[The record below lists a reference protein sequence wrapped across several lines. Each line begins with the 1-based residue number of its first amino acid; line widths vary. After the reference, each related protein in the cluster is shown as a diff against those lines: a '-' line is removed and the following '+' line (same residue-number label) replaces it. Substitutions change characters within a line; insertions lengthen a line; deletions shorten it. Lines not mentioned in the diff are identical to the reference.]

1 MNFMQFLKSLDDLLY
16 EIITWLVFYPIT
28 LCRTILH
35 PFTMMAYADS
45 ELEDAPEQQYPDV
58 LSPPI
63 FLLLTLLLSHTIELA
78 LIGQS
83 SIVAE
88 KRGLAGLVSDDTSLL
103 LMRLLFFAI
112 FPLIMAVALLRRQR
126 EKLTRDS
133 LKPLFYAQ
141 CYPAGVFALVLG
153 IGTLATQFHGSP
165 AFRSA
170 VLGIILV
177 AFLWYGALQT
187 LWFARMLE
195 ASKLRGFAIAT
206 MTMVECVS
214 CSCCSPLYSPRSHRH
229 RASPRHRTA
238 P

>member
-28 LCRTILH
+28 LWRTIRH
-35 PFTMMAYADS
+35 PFVMMAYADS
-45 ELEDAPEQQYPDV
+45 ELEDTAEQQYPDV

-78 LIGQS
+78 LVGQS
-83 SIVAE
+83 SIVAD
-88 KRGLAGLVSDDTSLL
+88 KRGLSGLISDDTSLL

-112 FPLIMAVALLRRQR
+112 FPLIMAVALLRRQ
-126 EKLTRDS
+126 KAPLTRDS

-153 IGTLATQFHGSP
+153 IGSLATQMPGGP

-170 VLGIILV
+170 GLAIILA
-177 AFLWYGALQT
+177 AFLWYGSLQT
-187 LWFARMLE
+187 LWFARTL
-195 ASKLRGFAIAT
+195 AVSKLRGFGIAT
-206 MTMVECVS
+206 MTMVECVI
-214 CSCCSPLYSPRSHRH
+214 LFVLL
-229 RASPRHRTA
+229 AA
-238 P
+238 LLA